1 MYYSAVDT
9 PLPRRDD
16 LRSRICRRY
25 RGWNYE
31 IRSRRIGLAVKRIRY
46 GATIIAPDGR
56 TDRQIIGFSSARA
69 ADEGAKQYIKRKIL
83 LHREHAQV
91 FKQYKDRMVREL
103 VESLKTPPP
112 SAGPI
117 I

>member
-56 TDRQIIGFSSARA
+56 IDRQMTGFSSARA
-69 ADEGAKQYIKRKIL
+69 ADEGARQYIKRKIL

-91 FKQYKDRMVREL
+91 FTQYKDRMVREL
-103 VESLKTPPP
+103 VDALKTPPP
-112 SAGPI
+112 AAGPI

>member
-1 MYYSAVDT
+1 MDYAPADT

-31 IRSRRIGLAVKRIRY
+31 IRSRRIGLTVKRIRY
-46 GATIIAPDGR
+46 GAPNGR
-56 TDRQIIGFSSARA
+56 TDRQITGFSSARA

-83 LHREHAQV
+83 LHRKHFQV
-91 FKQYKDRMVREL
+91 FERYKDRMVDEL
-103 VESLKTPPP
+103 VESLKTPPAA
-112 SAGPI
+112 AGPI